1 MRAYVFAALLPLA
14 ACGNIGDDDRE
25 GAGVQPTGSGTSRSF
40 AVSDFTAVELA
51 GPDNVDVRVGS
62 AFSVRAEGDEAQL
75 AKLRIERIGD
85 RLKVGRQRRSGF
97 SWSSGDGV
105 KVFVTMP
112 RITAAE
118 LAGSGNLSVD
128 RAEGARFVGDLAGSG
143 NLSVGMLAVRD
154 AELSIAGSGNV
165 RAVGST
171 EMLKIDIAGSGDVA
185 AEGLTATSASVSI
198 AGSGNVRARVDG
210 DAKVSIMGSGDV
222 DLGDRARCQ
231 TSKMGSGS
239 VRCGR

>member
-14 ACGNIGDDDRE
+14 ACGNHGGDDAQ

-62 AFSVRAEGDEAQL
+62 AFSVRAEGNEEQL
-75 AKLRIERIGD
+75 GRLHIERIGD
-85 RLKVGRQRRSGF
+85 RLKVGRQKRSGF
-97 SWSSGDGV
+97 NWSSGKGV
-105 KVFVTMP
+105 TVYVTMP

-143 NLSVGMLAVRD
+143 NLSVGTLAVQETRL
-154 AELSIAGSGNV
+154 EIAGSGNI
-165 RAVGST
+165 RAGGAT
-171 EMLKIDIAGSGDVA
+171 DALKIDIAGSGNVA
-185 AEGLTATSASVSI
+185 AEGLAATSANVSI

-222 DLGDRARCQ
+222 DLGDRARCS
-231 TSKMGSGS
+231 TTKMGSGS

>member
-14 ACGNIGDDDRE
+14 ACGNIGGDDHE

-165 RAVGST
+165 RAVGTT

>member
-14 ACGNIGDDDRE
+14 ACGNIGGDDHE